1 MALLRARWKHWTDL
15 WHPDS
20 SAHNSTATDRCI
32 PAFHALVV
40 REGGSLWC
48 ARAGAPIARQVRVR
62 KRLTQEQHFGNETTL
77 FRSSTSVVN
86 HPEENTVGI
95 YTVGIPRRENHTVG
109 SVVVGWEAAP
119 DAEVRALQRRN

>member
-1 MALLRARWKHWTDL
+1 MALLRARWKHLTDL

-20 SAHNSTATDRCI
+20 SAHSSTATDRCI
-32 PAFHALVV
+32 PAFHALV
-40 REGGSLWC
+40 REGGSL
-48 ARAGAPIARQVRVR
+48 APIARQVRVR
-62 KRLTQEQHFGNETTL
+62 KRLTQEQHFWNEKTL

-95 YTVGIPRRENHTVG
+95 PRRENNKNHTVG

>member
-20 SAHNSTATDRCI
+20 SAHSSTATDRCI

-48 ARAGAPIARQVRVR
+48 ARGAPIARQVRVR
-62 KRLTQEQHFGNETTL
+62 KRLTQEQHFWNEKTL

-86 HPEENTVGI
+86 HPEENTVTHTEHSRDTQSG
-95 YTVGIPRRENHTVG
+95 YREERTTR
-109 SVVVGWEAAP
+109 W
-119 DAEVRALQRRN
+119 VRWSLGGKRLLMPK

>member
-1 MALLRARWKHWTDL
+1 MALLRARWKHCTDL

-20 SAHNSTATDRCI
+20 SAHSSTAADRCI
-32 PAFHALVV
+32 PAFHALV
-40 REGGSLWC
+40 REGGSL
-48 ARAGAPIARQVRVR
+48 APIARQVRVR
-62 KRLTQEQHFGNETTL
+62 KGLTQEQHFGNETTL